1 MIELDR
7 KSIIEGIIEIQEE
20 EELENKKVLNKIS
33 YILNKKELNDLEKL
47 KSIND
52 ELGRLLLTAI

>member
-7 KSIIEGIIEIQEE
+7 KSIIDGIIEIQKE
-20 EELENKKVLNKIS
+20 EELENKKILNKIS